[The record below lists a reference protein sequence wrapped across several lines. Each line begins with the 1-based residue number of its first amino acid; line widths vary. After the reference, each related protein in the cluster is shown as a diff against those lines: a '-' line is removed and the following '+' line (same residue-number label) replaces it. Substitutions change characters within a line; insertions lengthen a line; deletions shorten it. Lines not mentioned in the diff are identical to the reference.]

1 MKRDKVAKG
10 CFLITN
16 SSQIYHRIITKQE
29 PFVESVGFEATA
41 STFVNETT
49 NRYLCAMRRLLAMA
63 LVLWYGLFA
72 IGLHI
77 HVHYC
82 CGQIA
87 NIAINTTADACSS
100 QCASAHH
107 AAAEATCSSS
117 CASHQHPAPE
127 SNAKTCCTS
136 HVASEATENTSCSV
150 DRSCCSSDDIH
161 LSIDEAHAK
170 SSLDFEL
177 PAVFEADAPFL
188 FTCVTSLAQAA
199 THHPAP
205 REGIPLYLLYQQ
217 PLLYL

>member
-1 MKRDKVAKG
+1 
-10 CFLITN
+10 
-16 SSQIYHRIITKQE
+16 
-29 PFVESVGFEATA
+29 
-41 STFVNETT
+41 
-49 NRYLCAMRRLLAMA
+49 MRRILAMA

-87 NIAINTTADACSS
+87 NIAINTTAAACSS

-117 CASHQHPAPE
+117 CASHQHPAPK
-127 SNAKTCCTS
+127 SSDKTCCTS
-136 HVASEATENTSCSV
+136 HVASAIIENTGCAV

-170 SSLDFEL
+170 SSLEFEL
-177 PAVFEADAPFL
+177 PAIIEELSTRVF
-188 FTCVTSLAQAA
+188 AQVASRN
-199 THHPAP
+199 TPSTYYPAP
-205 REGIPLYLLYQQ
+205 RDGIPLYRLYQQ
-217 PLLYL
+217 PRHYL